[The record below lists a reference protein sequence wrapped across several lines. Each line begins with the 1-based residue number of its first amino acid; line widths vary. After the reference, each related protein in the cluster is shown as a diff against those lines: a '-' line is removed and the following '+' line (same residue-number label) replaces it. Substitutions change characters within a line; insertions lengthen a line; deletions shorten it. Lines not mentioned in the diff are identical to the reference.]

1 MIRAPGKIR
10 NVLVRIYE
18 ALAKIQGIDSL
29 LESVS
34 ERMVLESTSMGK
46 QTVSRTRAGIAGVVG
61 AVVAFGIAELVH
73 GLYPSVPSILV
84 SIAQRIVE
92 LTPGGLVT
100 AGIEL
105 LGTAD
110 IPTLIATVLLGTVVI
125 TFLLGNLAVRHQA
138 LALAGVAVL
147 AAIAIAAALADPFVA
162 TVPTVI
168 TIVGALLAGSMVT
181 GLLVRVA
188 SLRPMAP
195 PSKEEASLMAEPG
208 SAASPIM
215 RSREAGS
222 DERIF
227 VGRGGFLLLGGGA
240 AVAGLA
246 AAGMGR
252 LLGGGTVESAAK
264 PKKLNL
270 PEAPEEK
277 QPAGKGGQEEAQ
289 QAKGKAVTHETLPQP
304 PADASIDVPGMPDL
318 ITPASSFYLIDTAL
332 TSPRIDVNNWK
343 LSVKGA
349 VDNPVEFSYKDLLG
363 MPTREAD
370 ITLSCVSNTIGGGL
384 VSNGRWTGVL
394 LSDVLEEAGMSRDK
408 ITSASRQLVGRS
420 VDGFTAGF
428 KTDIAL
434 DGRNALVAFGLD
446 GSELPIKHGYPVRLV
461 IPGLYGYVSATKW
474 LTEIELTNWNFDAYW
489 IQRTWSKEGPVKTQS
504 RIDTISDGDNLSAG
518 KNPIGGIAWAPHR
531 GIEKVEVSTD
541 SGQTWNIASLAKQ
554 LAEDTWRLYVYDWD
568 ATPGDY
574 TVQVRATDGNGET
587 QTAQEASPH
596 PSGAT
601 GYHTIDVTVG

>member
-1 MIRAPGKIR
+1 
-10 NVLVRIYE
+10 
-18 ALAKIQGIDSL
+18 
-29 LESVS
+29 VS
-34 ERMVLESTSMGK
+34 KYMGK
-46 QTVSRTRAGIAGVVG
+46 KKTMTSRAGIAGVIG

-105 LGTAD
+105 LGKAD
-110 IPTLIATVLLGTVVI
+110 IPVLIATVLAGTVVI
-125 TFLLGNLAVRHQA
+125 TFLLGNLAVRHPA

-147 AAIAIAAALADPFVA
+147 AAVAIAAALADPFVA
-162 TVPTVI
+162 RVPSVI
-168 TIVGALLAGSMVT
+168 TVLGALIAGSAVT

-188 SLRPMAP
+188 SPSTLAP
-195 PSKEEASLMAEPG
+195 PTKEEASLMAEPG
-208 SAASPIM
+208 SPASPIM

-222 DERIF
+222 DERIA

-246 AAGMGR
+246 AAGVGR
-252 LLGGGTVESAAK
+252 LLGGGTVVSAAK

-270 PEAPEEK
+270 PEAPDEK
-277 QPAGKGGQEEAQ
+277 QPAGKGEEAQ
-289 QAKGKAVTHETLPQP
+289 KGAEKAVQHETLPQP
-304 PADASIDVPGMPDL
+304 PADASIDIPGMPKV

-332 TSPRIDVNNWK
+332 SSPRINVNDWT

-349 VDNPVEFSYKDLLG
+349 VDNPVEFSYKDLIGL
-363 MPTREAD
+363 PTREAD

-408 ITSASRQLVGRS
+408 ITNASKQLVGRS

-434 DGRNALVAFGLD
+434 DGRNALVAFGLN

-541 SGQTWNIASLAKQ
+541 GGQTWNTASLAKQ
-554 LAEDTWRLYVYDWD
+554 LAEDTWRLYAYDWD
-568 ATPGDY
+568 ATPGDH
-574 TVQVRATDGNGET
+574 TIQVRATDGNGET

-601 GYHTIDVTVG
+601 GYHTIEVAVG

>member
-1 MIRAPGKIR
+1 MIRSAERIR
-10 NVLVRIYE
+10 NVLVRICE
-18 ALAKIQGIDSL
+18 AQATIRGIDSR
-29 LESVS
+29 ESVS
-34 ERMVLESTSMGK
+34 EREVLESTTMSK
-46 QTVSRTRAGIAGVVG
+46 KTESRMRAGIAGVVG
-61 AVVAFGIAELVH
+61 AVVAFGISELVH
-73 GLYPSVPSILV
+73 GLYSSVPSILV

-92 LTPGGLVT
+92 LTPGTLVT
-100 AGIEL
+100 QGIEL
-105 LGTAD
+105 LGKAD
-110 IPTLIATVLLGTVVI
+110 IPTLIVTVLIGTVAI
-125 TFLLGNLAVRHQA
+125 TFFLGNLAVRHPS

-147 AAIAIAAALADPFVA
+147 AAIAAAAGLADPFVA

-168 TIVGALLAGSMVT
+168 TIVGALLAGAAVT
-181 GLLVRVA
+181 ELL
-188 SLRPMAP
+188 LRAAGFRAAEIPTEGP
-195 PSKEEASLMAEPG
+195 PLAGEPG

-349 VDNPVEFSYKDLLG
+349 VDNPVEFSFKDLLG

-370 ITLSCVSNTIGGGL
+370 ITLSCVSNTVGGGL

-394 LSDVLEEAGMSRDK
+394 LSDVLAEAGMTRDK
-408 ITSASRQLVGRS
+408 ISGASKQLVGRS
-420 VDGFTAGF
+420 VDGFTTGF
-428 KTDIAL
+428 ETDIAL
-434 DGRNALVAFGLD
+434 DGRNALVALGLN

-474 LTEIELTNWNFDAYW
+474 LTEIELTDWNFDAYW
-489 IQRTWSKEGPVKTQS
+489 IQRTWSKEGPVKTQ
-504 RIDTISDGDNLSAG
+504 
-518 KNPIGGIAWAPHR
+518 
-531 GIEKVEVSTD
+531 
-541 SGQTWNIASLAKQ
+541 
-554 LAEDTWRLYVYDWD
+554 
-568 ATPGDY
+568 
-574 TVQVRATDGNGET
+574 
-587 QTAQEASPH
+587 
-596 PSGAT
+596 
-601 GYHTIDVTVG
+601 

>member
-1 MIRAPGKIR
+1 MIRSAEGIR
-10 NVLVRIYE
+10 NVLVRICE
-18 ALAKIQGIDSL
+18 AQATIRGIDSR
-29 LESVS
+29 ESVS
-34 ERMVLESTSMGK
+34 QREVLESTSMSK
-46 QTVSRTRAGIAGVVG
+46 KTESRTRAGIAGVVG
-61 AVVAFGIAELVH
+61 AVVAFGITELVH
-73 GLYPSVPSILV
+73 GLYSSVPSILV

-100 AGIEL
+100 KGIEL
-105 LGTAD
+105 LGKAD
-110 IPTLIATVLLGTVVI
+110 IPTLIVTVIIGTVTI
-125 TFLLGNLAVRHQA
+125 AFLLGNLAVRRPS

-147 AAIAIAAALADPFVA
+147 AAVAIAAALADPFVA
-162 TVPTVI
+162 QAPTVI
-168 TIVGALLAGSMVT
+168 TIVGALLAGAAVSELLLRAA
-181 GLLVRVA
+181 GLRTTVEPA
-188 SLRPMAP
+188 EEP
-195 PSKEEASLMAEPG
+195 PLAGEPG
-208 SAASPIM
+208 SAASPVM

-222 DERIF
+222 DERIA

-246 AAGMGR
+246 AAGVGR
-252 LLGGGTVESAAK
+252 LLGGGTVKNAVR

-270 PEAPEEK
+270 PEAPDNK
-277 QPAGKGGQEEAQ
+277 QRAGKGEQEEAQ
-289 QAKGKAVTHETLPQP
+289 KGARKAVTHETLPQP

-318 ITPASSFYLIDTAL
+318 ITPASTFYLIDTAL
-332 TSPRIDVNNWK
+332 TSPRIDANNWK

-370 ITLSCVSNTIGGGL
+370 ITLSCVSNTVGGGL

-420 VDGFTAGF
+420 VDGFTTGF

-434 DGRNALVAFGLD
+434 DGRNALVAFGLN
-446 GSELPIKHGYPVRLV
+446 GSELPVQHGYPVRLV

-504 RIDTISDGDNLSAG
+504 RIDTISAGDNLSAG

-541 SGQTWNIASLAKQ
+541 GGQTWNTARLAKQ
-554 LAEDTWRLYVYDWD
+554 LAEDTWRQYVYDWE
-568 ATPGDY
+568 ANPGDY
-574 TVQVRATDGNGET
+574 TIQVRATDGNGET
-587 QTAQEASPH
+587 QTASKAPPH

>member
-1 MIRAPGKIR
+1 MIRSAENIR

-18 ALAKIQGIDSL
+18 TRATIRGIDWGERV
-29 LESVS
+29 LEREVS
-34 ERMVLESTSMGK
+34 ENMGK
-46 QTVSRTRAGIAGVVG
+46 KRTVTSRAGIAGVVG
-61 AVVAFGIAELVH
+61 AVVAFGITELVH
-73 GLYPSVPSILV
+73 GLYSSVPSILV

-92 LTPGGLVT
+92 LTPGSLVT
-100 AGIEL
+100 KGIEL

-110 IPTLIATVLLGTVVI
+110 IPTLITTVLIGTVVI
-125 TFLLGNLAVRHQA
+125 AFLLGNLAVRRPT

-147 AAIAIAAALADPFVA
+147 AATTIAAALADPFVA
-162 TVPTVI
+162 AVPTVI
-168 TIVGALLAGSMVT
+168 TIVGALLAGAAVSELLLRAA
-181 GLLVRVA
+181 GLRA
-188 SLRPMAP
+188 TMEPAQ
-195 PSKEEASLMAEPG
+195 EATLAGEPG
-208 SAASPIM
+208 SAASPVM

-222 DERIF
+222 DERTA
-227 VGRGGFLLLGGGA
+227 VGRGGFLLLAGGA

-246 AAGMGR
+246 AAGVGR
-252 LLGGGTVESAAK
+252 LLGGGTVKTAVG

-270 PEAPEEK
+270 PEASDKDRGAE
-277 QPAGKGGQEEAQ
+277 EEAQ
-289 QAKGKAVTHETLPQP
+289 KVAGQTVKHETLPKP

-318 ITPASSFYLIDTAL
+318 ITPASSFYLIDTEL
-332 TSPRIDVNNWK
+332 TSPRIDANNWT

-370 ITLSCVSNTIGGGL
+370 ITLSCVSNTVGGGL

-408 ITSASRQLVGRS
+408 ITNASRQLVGRS
-420 VDGFTAGF
+420 VDGFTTGF

-434 DGRNALVAFGLD
+434 DGRNALVAFGLN
-446 GSELPIKHGYPVRLV
+446 GSELPVQHGYPVRLV

-489 IQRTWSKEGPVKTQS
+489 IQRTWAKEGPIKTQS
-504 RIDTISDGDNLSAG
+504 RIDTISAGDNLSAG

-541 SGQTWNIASLAKQ
+541 GGETWNTARLAKQ
-554 LAEDTWRLYVYDWD
+554 LAEDTWRQYVYDWD

-574 TVQVRATDGNGET
+574 TIQVRATDGNGET
-587 QTAQEASPH
+587 QTASQAPPH

-601 GYHTIDVTVG
+601 GYHTIYVSVG

>member
-1 MIRAPGKIR
+1 MIRAAEGIR
-10 NVLVRIYE
+10 NVLVRICT
-18 ALAKIQGIDSL
+18 LQVTIRGIDSR
-29 LESVS
+29 ESVS
-34 ERMVLESTSMGK
+34 QREVLESTSMSK
-46 QTVSRTRAGIAGVVG
+46 KTESRTRAGIAGVVG

-73 GLYPSVPSILV
+73 GLYSSVPSILV

-105 LGTAD
+105 LGKAD
-110 IPTLIATVLLGTVVI
+110 IPTLIVTVIIGTVTI
-125 TFLLGNLAVRHQA
+125 AFLLGNLAVRHPS

-147 AAIAIAAALADPFVA
+147 AAIAVAAALADPFVA
-162 TVPTVI
+162 QAPTVI
-168 TIVGALLAGSMVT
+168 TIVGALLTGAAVSEFLLRAAG
-181 GLLVRVA
+181 
-188 SLRPMAP
+188 LRAAVEPA
-195 PSKEEASLMAEPG
+195 EEAALPGEPG
-208 SAASPIM
+208 SMASPVV

-222 DERIF
+222 HGRIS

-246 AAGMGR
+246 AAGVGR
-252 LLGGGTVESAAK
+252 LLGGTAAESAAR

-270 PEAPEEK
+270 PEAPNKK
-277 QPAGKGGQEEAQ
+277 QPAGKGEQEEAQ
-289 QAKGKAVTHETLPQP
+289 KSTGKPVTHETLPQP
-304 PADASIDVPGMPDL
+304 PADASIDVPGMPKL
-318 ITPASSFYLIDTAL
+318 ITPASAFYLIDTAL
-332 TSPRIDVNNWK
+332 SSPRIDVNDWK

-349 VDNPVEFSYKDLLG
+349 VDNPVDFSYKDLLG
-363 MPTREAD
+363 MPSREAD
-370 ITLSCVSNTIGGGL
+370 ITLSCVSNTVGGGL

-408 ITSASRQLVGRS
+408 ITNASRQLVGRS

-434 DGRNALVAFGLD
+434 DGRNALVAFGLN
-446 GSELPIKHGYPVRLV
+446 GSELPVKHGYPVRLV

-504 RIDTISDGDNLSAG
+504 RIDTIGDGDNLSSG

-531 GIEKVEVSTD
+531 GIEKVEVSTNG
-541 SGQTWNIASLAKQ
+541 GQTWNTANLAKQ
-554 LAEDTWRLYVYDWD
+554 LAEDTWRQYVYDWD
-568 ATPGDY
+568 ARPGDY
-574 TVQVRATDGNGET
+574 TIQVRATDGNGET
-587 QTAQEASPH
+587 QTASETPPH

-601 GYHTIDVTVG
+601 GYHTMDVTVG